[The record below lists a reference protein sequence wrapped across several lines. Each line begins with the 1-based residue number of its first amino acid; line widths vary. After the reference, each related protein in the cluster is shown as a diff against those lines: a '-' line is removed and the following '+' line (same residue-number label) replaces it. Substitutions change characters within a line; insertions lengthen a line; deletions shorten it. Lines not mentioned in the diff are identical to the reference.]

1 MPDALLSGLSRCH
14 RRSPGRRKCAP
25 GIALTQSKPA
35 ELSTI
40 AAAIAA
46 ITGAPFT
53 PVSANP
59 VSGGSIHHAWLLT
72 DGRQRYFVKTGAI
85 GIAPM
90 FTAEAKGLQALAA
103 VAVLRTPTFITLGQ
117 TAAQAFLVLEYLDLA
132 PLDQRS
138 GTQLGESLAQLHRA
152 SAEAYGWS
160 EDNFIGTTPQLNTTH
175 ASWPHFFGERR
186 LRPQL
191 ELAQTRGMDK
201 SLLEKAHALTECIGG
216 LFIDYRPL
224 PSLLHGDLWS
234 GNAARCSD
242 GTAVIF
248 DPACYYGD
256 RETDIAMAELFGG
269 FPTEFFAAYRVVWPL
284 DPGYEARKPL
294 YNLYHI
300 LNHFNLFGGA
310 YLGQAQRMIEKLLAD
325 LKR

>member
-1 MPDALLSGLSRCH
+1 M
-14 RRSPGRRKCAP
+14 
-25 GIALTQSKPA
+25 TQNTLA
-35 ELSTI
+35 ELSSI

-46 ITGAPFT
+46 NTGTSFN
-53 PVSANP
+53 PVSASP
-59 VSGGSIHHAWLLT
+59 ISGGSIHHAWLLA
-72 DGRQRYFVKTGAI
+72 DGRQRYFVKAGALDV
-85 GIAPM
+85 APM
-90 FTAEAKGLQALAA
+90 FAAEAKGLQALAA
-103 VAVLRTPTFITLGQ
+103 TAVLRTPTLIAFGQ
-117 TAAQAFLVLEYLDLA
+117 TGTQAFLVLEYLELA
-132 PLDQRS
+132 PLDQQS
-138 GTQLGESLAQLHRA
+138 GARLGESLARLHRA
-152 SAEAYGWS
+152 SADAYGWS
-160 EDNFIGTTPQLNTTH
+160 ENNFIGATPQLNTTH

-201 SLLEKAHALTECIGG
+201 SLIGKAHALIERIGG

-234 GNAARCSD
+234 GNAAQCGD
-242 GTAVIF
+242 GMAVIF
-248 DPACYYGD
+248 DPACYHGD

-269 FPTEFFAAYRVVWPL
+269 FPTGFFAAYRTAWPL

-310 YLGQAQRMIEKLLAD
+310 YLGQAQRMIERLLAD